1 MVAAS
6 SGMGW
11 WGGRK
16 RGGGDGGDGEFL
28 KTQSSSSARLPR
40 SPTCCASFKKM
51 IGKIGAA
58 VMVGILGIVGWIYK
72 AIRPPL
78 PKKLNS
84 VCSNRVKLRDG
95 RYLAYREIGISK
107 QEALYKMI
115 FIHGFNC
122 SKDLNL
128 SISQEM
134 IEELRIYILFFDRS
148 GYGES
153 DPNLKRCVKSEA
165 LDIEE
170 LADKLELG
178 SKFYVMGISMGA
190 YPAWSCLKYIPH
202 RLAGLSL
209 VASHIN
215 YYWPGFP
222 SNLAAE
228 GFERLPA
235 ADQWTFRVAHYAPW
249 LFNWWMTQK
258 WFPTFSF
265 ANNSTDIFSPGDL
278 EILKKLA
285 ESPSVEEAQAQEKI
299 RQQGVYPSLYQDIMA
314 GHGKWEFDP
323 MDIKNPFPNKEGSVH
338 MWQGCEDR
346 IIPFQMNRYI
356 AKKLDWIKYHEIAD
370 AGHLFFVNQSSIEA
384 ILRELFLG

>member
-1 MVAAS
+1 
-6 SGMGW
+6 
-11 WGGRK
+11 
-16 RGGGDGGDGEFL
+16 
-28 KTQSSSSARLPR
+28 
-40 SPTCCASFKKM
+40 M
-51 IGKIGAA
+51 IGKIGVA
-58 VMVGILGIVGWIYK
+58 VM
-72 AIRPPL
+72 
-78 PKKLNS
+78 
-84 VCSNRVKLRDG
+84 
-95 RYLAYREIGISK
+95 EI
-107 QEALYKMI
+107 
-115 FIHGFNC
+115 
-122 SKDLNL
+122 
-128 SISQEM
+128 
-134 IEELRIYILFFDRS
+134 IEELRIYMLFFDRS

-153 DPNLKRCVKSEA
+153 DPNPKRFVKSEA

-190 YPAWSCLKYIPH
+190 YPAWSCLNYIPH

-228 GFERLPA
+228 GFERLPV

-258 WFPTFSF
+258 WFPTLSF
-265 ANNSTDIFSPGDL
+265 TNSSTDIFSPGDL
-278 EILKKLA
+278 EVLKKLA
-285 ESPSVEEAQAQEKI
+285 DSPSVGEEKI

-338 MWQGCEDR
+338 MWQGYEDR
-346 IIPFQMNRYI
+346 ILPFQLNRYI
-356 AKKLDWIKYHEIAD
+356 AKKLHWIKYHEIAD
-370 AGHLFFVNQSSIEA
+370 AGHLFFFNQSSCEA